1 MPATQVQPG
10 AAAPTEAPAPPGEA
24 PMQVVACMDC
34 DLLNRFPSP
43 AESTQVCARCGSVL
57 FRHQHD
63 TIDRPLALTCAALVL
78 FAISNSFPFL
88 AMQSGGLIQ
97 ETTLISG
104 IVELWRQ
111 ELYGLSILVAL
122 TCLLTPLVQ
131 MLGLF
136 YVLAPLRW
144 GDRPAPQ
151 AHRVFRLIL
160 HITPWGMMEVFM
172 VGILVALVKL
182 GKMATIIPGV
192 SAFSFAALIVV
203 MAWAVSN
210 LSPPLLWERLDLRR

>member
-1 MPATQVQPG
+1 ML
-10 AAAPTEAPAPPGEA
+10 
-24 PMQVVACMDC
+24 VVACMDC
-34 DLLNRFPSP
+34 DLLNRFPTP
-43 AESTQVCARCGSVL
+43 TDATQLCARCGSVIY
-57 FRHQHD
+57 RHRHD

-88 AMQSGGLIQ
+88 AMESGGLIH
-97 ETTLISG
+97 ETTMISG
-104 IVELWRQ
+104 IIELWRQ
-111 ELYGLSILVAL
+111 ELYGLSSLVLL
-122 TCLLTPLVQ
+122 TCLLAPLMQ
-131 MLGLF
+131 MLGLL
-136 YVLAPLRW
+136 YILAPLGW
-144 GDRPAPQ
+144 GGRPAPQ

-192 SAFSFAALIVV
+192 SAFSFAALIVI
-203 MAWAVSN
+203 MAWAFSN